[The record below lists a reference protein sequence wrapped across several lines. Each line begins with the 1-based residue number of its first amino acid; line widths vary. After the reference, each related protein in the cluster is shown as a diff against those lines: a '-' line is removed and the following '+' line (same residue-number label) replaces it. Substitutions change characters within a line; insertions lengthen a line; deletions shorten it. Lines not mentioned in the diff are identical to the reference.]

1 MEQQLRDYAR
11 TLGHYVLWAALA
23 ALLALVLYQLHAA
36 LVFVGLEAVENPS
49 TRPAGWNTGT
59 IHGLSRFLFLV
70 LGAVWLVS
78 VSLMER
84 FLGQA
89 QEEGRL
95 RRSVWRW
102 LIVIGV
108 IYAFGYLIVLPLS

>member
-49 TRPAGWNTGT
+49 TRMELFV
-59 IHGLSRFLFLV
+59 IISR
-70 LGAVWLVS
+70 
-78 VSLMER
+78 MK
-84 FLGQA
+84 
-89 QEEGRL
+89 
-95 RRSVWRW
+95 
-102 LIVIGV
+102 
-108 IYAFGYLIVLPLS
+108 IVLK